1 MYCFWWNTPTYL
13 PTYLPTVT
21 GCVSISAVAS
31 LLYVLVGIISSE
43 VGINICSITAGVKK
57 YKSII
62 KEQKKKYGK

>member
-1 MYCFWWNTPTYL
+1 MYCFWWNT

-31 LLYVLVGIISSE
+31 LLCVLVGIISSA
-43 VGINICSITAGVKK
+43 VGIKIRAITAGVKK

-62 KEQKKKYGK
+62 KEQKKKYDK